1 MGWREALDTAIQKS
15 KDKIVE
21 TVTVDNAKKA
31 MSAIAVA
38 AATAAVEKVREEMGK
53 QRERRERFENEPD
66 DVLRRV
72 ANSGDGAPD
81 ASARMAAS
89 VLERRL
95 RGLDSKTT
103 DELRIIAASY
113 SHSEAERERA
123 ASILLR
129 R

>member
-1 MGWREALDTAIQKS
+1 MGWRDVLDTAIQKS

-38 AATAAVEKVREEMGK
+38 AATAAVEKMRDGMEK
-53 QRERRERFENEPD
+53 QRERRERFEGESD

-81 ASARMAAS
+81 ASARMAAR
-89 VLERRL
+89 VLEQRL
-95 RGLDSKTT
+95 RGLESKST
-103 DELRIIAASY
+103 DELRIISASY
-113 SHSEAERERA
+113 SHSDAERERA
-123 ASILLR
+123 AAILR
-129 R
+129 RR